1 MSLTNLLSLNFL
13 VPFVA
18 QKIDFSKSVRGLR
31 GMPRRLL
38 LVGHKLAA
46 GNAQPNVV
54 AEAATEA
61 TAISLLGEGS
71 MLLAMWRGAKANA
84 GLGLPIDIIA
94 VPTAVGATAAST
106 TIVVN
111 NSGGSTLAFAGDV
124 MLYIEGTRVT
134 VAASTQDTAATVATK
149 LIAAI
154 NAIPSLPVTAAAG
167 GSAGQLT
174 LTAKWPG
181 PTGNMIDVR
190 STHYTDDV
198 LPGGLTLTIPAMSGG
213 AGNPDISS
221 AITAMRGY
229 RATEIVM
236 PFTDSANMVALEAE
250 AELRWGHNNMS
261 DGQVVTAV
269 RGTLAE
275 LTTWLAS
282 RNSRQ
287 VHTIA
292 TKADMT
298 SPWVTAAMAGAAIET
313 SASTDPA
320 LPYTDIVLSGYKG
333 PRRGQHWDL
342 LDEGNALLVA
352 GASPLSIAQDGTG
365 ALLRVVTNY
374 TQTVTGAD
382 DPSTRELAWVK
393 SMSYYRWFTI
403 TEYATKYRGF
413 KLAEYVTEPIP
424 GQKIMTAELVEE
436 IQLGNYITLMNA
448 GLVQNLEHYKE
459 SLIVEIDGPNGKV
472 KLQEEP
478 VLVTQHYQTEITS
491 YPIAGR
497 V

>member
-1 MSLTNLLSLNFL
+1 MSLSNLLSLNFL

-18 QKIDFSKSVRGLR
+18 HKIDFSKSVRGLR

-38 LVGHKLAA
+38 LIGHKLAA
-46 GNAQPNVV
+46 GNAQNNTVV
-54 AEAATEA
+54 EALTES
-61 TAISLLGEGS
+61 TAVALAGEGS
-71 MLLAMWRGAKANA
+71 MLLAMWRAAKANA
-84 GLGLPIDIIA
+84 GLGLPIDMIA
-94 VPTAVGATAAST
+94 IPTAAGATAAST
-106 TIVVN
+106 NIVAAV
-111 NSGGSTLAFAGDV
+111 SGGGTLAYTGDV
-124 MLYIEGTRVT
+124 MLYIGGTRVA
-134 VAASTQDTAATVATK
+134 VAANTSDTAATIATK
-149 LIAAI
+149 LIAAV
-154 NAIPSLPVTAAAG
+154 NAIASLPVTAAAG
-167 GSAGQLT
+167 GSAGQLV
-174 LTAKWPG
+174 LTAKWGG
-181 PTGNMIDVR
+181 PSGNLIDVR
-190 STHYTDDV
+190 STHYADDV
-198 LPGGLTLTIPAMSGG
+198 LPAGLTLTIPAMSGG
-213 AGNPDISS
+213 AGAPDISA

-236 PFTDSANMVALEAE
+236 PFTDSANMVALETE

-275 LTTWLAS
+275 LTTWLS
-282 RNSRQ
+282 TRNSRQ

-298 SPWVTAAMAGAAIET
+298 SPWETASMAGAAIET
-313 SASTDPA
+313 SAATDPA

-352 GASPLSIAQDGTG
+352 GASPLSIGQDGTG

-374 TQTVTGAD
+374 TQNPAGAD

-393 SMSYYRWFTI
+393 TMSYYRWFTI

-413 KLAEYVTEPIP
+413 KLAEYVTDPIP

-436 IQLGNYITLMNA
+436 IQLGNYMTLMNA
-448 GLVQNLEHYKE
+448 GLVQNLQHYKE

-472 KLQEEP
+472 RLQEEP